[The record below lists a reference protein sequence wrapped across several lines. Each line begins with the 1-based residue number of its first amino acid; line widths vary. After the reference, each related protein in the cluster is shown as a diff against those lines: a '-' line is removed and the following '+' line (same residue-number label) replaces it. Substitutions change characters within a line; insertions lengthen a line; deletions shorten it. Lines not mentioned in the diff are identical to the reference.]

1 MKVLQVASEVAPFS
15 KTGGLGDVT
24 ASLSDELVRQ
34 GAEVTLLVPRYAGSL
49 SEVPAAARRFRVRG
63 LDSLMEVIELPA
75 TGGPRVWLLDQPRLY
90 LRSGIY
96 GERGEGYADNP
107 YRFGALCHAAAQL
120 ALEFGFDLV
129 HAHDWQAALTLEYLA
144 ELPRAVRPATVLT
157 IHNLAFQ
164 GRCSPDWIAPLRLR
178 PERFG
183 VDGYEFWGDVNPLKG
198 AIGLADAITTVS
210 PGYARE
216 ILTPAFGEGLDGVL
230 REAEPRLTGILN
242 GVGSEWN
249 PASDGYLGATFGPDA
264 LDGKR
269 SCRAALLH
277 ETGLDAAVG
286 KPVVGLISR
295 LTRQKGID
303 LALQPLRTLL
313 ADDAIRVTAIG
324 SGDAD
329 LEAGLAELAAQFPG
343 RAFYQP
349 GYSEAL
355 AHRIEAGADLFLMP
369 SRYEPCGLNQL
380 YSMRYGTLPIV
391 RAVGGLADTV
401 TDFTE
406 PGGTGFVFEEATEA
420 AVAAVLDRA
429 LVAFAQQGSWQ
440 KAIDRAMRRPAD
452 WQAPAAA
459 YLKLYSN
466 LTTR

>member
-1 MKVLQVASEVAPFS
+1 VKVLQVASEVAPFS

-34 GAEVTLLVPRYAGSL
+34 GAEVTVLVPRYAGSL

-129 HAHDWQAALTLEYLA
+129 HVHDWQAALTLEYLA

-242 GVGSEWN
+242 GVGAEWN
-249 PASDGYLGATFGPDA
+249 PASDAYLGATFGPDA

-303 LALQPLRTLL
+303 LALRPLRALL
-313 ADDAIRVTAIG
+313 AADAIRVRPSGAATQTSRRGWRSSPRSSPAGPFTKPATPKRSPTASRLAPTSSSCPRATSPAASTSSTPCATARSPSCG
-324 SGDAD
+324 PLVVWPTRLPTSRSWAPR
-329 LEAGLAELAAQFPG
+329 GL
-343 RAFYQP
+343 
-349 GYSEAL
+349 S
-355 AHRIEAGADLFLMP
+355 
-369 SRYEPCGLNQL
+369 S
-380 YSMRYGTLPIV
+380 T
-391 RAVGGLADTV
+391 
-401 TDFTE
+401 
-406 PGGTGFVFEEATEA
+406 
-420 AVAAVLDRA
+420 
-429 LVAFAQQGSWQ
+429 
-440 KAIDRAMRRPAD
+440 RRPRLPWRQFWIA
-452 WQAPAAA
+452 
-459 YLKLYSN
+459 
-466 LTTR
+466 R